1 MRCGYYAVAALMQ
14 QSQCSCLQ
22 EQATR
27 MQICLLVDRHIS
39 TRDVEM
45 CLSTSQQTYLHTCGL
60 TRTAL
65 TMQKKIDTDAAANKS
80 YSDPGS
86 SSSDAFIIKARA
98 SSAEETKTKGRLP
111 EVLDQVEGV
120 IKMSK
125 CVPNTSSPSSRAG
138 VRESHVGG
146 GPAPQALQA
155 AHGDITRV
163 DVGGLT
169 RVSSPCILMSV
180 SLPPSLPCIIA
191 FAPTLYSFSLSLQ
204 RVNCPNFV
212 YTSPLLSRLY

>member
-1 MRCGYYAVAALMQ
+1 
-14 QSQCSCLQ
+14 
-22 EQATR
+22 
-27 MQICLLVDRHIS
+27 MQICLLVDSHIS

-45 CLSTSQQTYLHTCGL
+45 CLSTSQQTYLNTCGQTYL
-60 TRTAL
+60 NMSADIFTYVWPYTHRTHK
-65 TMQKKIDTDAAANKS
+65 QKENDTDAAANKS